1 MILGSIA
8 SLRSAV
14 ACAHTLT
21 RRSRS
26 RSRVALIAALIASLT
41 AALLVAP
48 GPRAMA
54 APRVTIP
61 VPRSW
66 AGADS
71 LVSSF
76 ERSPARLTAFRGW
89 AKGAALEDLLYVLR
103 RESAVLGDLE
113 APALEAALSRAGTE
127 RTELRALLAARLAL
141 ASPRRGSAPVAADAA
156 APHSAYRI
164 GMLLPG
170 EGEQAE
176 DAEQLNLGFGLGL
189 ASRTAPSRPP
199 FELLV
204 AHTAQDSP
212 ADVAVAFDSL
222 QRGVA
227 LVCGGFTRGSAQ
239 LLAAA
244 SRWSGLPAVLPA
256 VDDEE
261 AGRLSPNA
269 WAIGPA
275 AEVRGAALAAAMKI
289 APGDRVAAITSS
301 AADTAFTAGFAAA
314 CRGRGAAFV
323 TRIGYAA
330 GNASFAAEVRAL
342 QTQRI
347 TVLFWDGDASE
358 AAPLLRQLTRDR
370 VSLRICGGD
379 GFDPARH
386 HRETRVF
393 LEGVLYAG
401 EDWLLNSE
409 AGAELSRGLEAIGG
423 GSAGALHVRGWL
435 AGRAVGRALASGA
448 ASPGE
453 VAAALAKL
461 GLPGGTPPRVLAV
474 IPEGAELPVFMISA
488 GRAVRQ

>member
-1 MILGSIA
+1 MIHGSIA
-8 SLRSAV
+8 PLRSAV

-127 RTELRALLAARLAL
+127 RTELRARLAARLAL

-227 LVCGGFTRGSAQ
+227 LVCGGFTRASAQ

-256 VDDEE
+256 VDDE

-342 QTQRI
+342 QSQRI

-393 LEGVLYAG
+393 LEGVLFAG
-401 EDWLLNSE
+401 EDWLLDPK
-409 AGAELSRGLEAIGG
+409 AGAELSQGLEAIGG

-461 GLPGGTPPRVLAV
+461 GLPGGTPPRMLAV